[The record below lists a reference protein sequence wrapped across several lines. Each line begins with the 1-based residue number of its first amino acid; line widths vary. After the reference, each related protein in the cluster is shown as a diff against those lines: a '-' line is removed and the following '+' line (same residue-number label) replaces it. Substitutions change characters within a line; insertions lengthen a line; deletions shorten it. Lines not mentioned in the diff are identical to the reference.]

1 LIDMTFTRSQRTIR
15 RPVAVLGFGYHT
27 GQDVRVEFRPAAA
40 GSGITFVREDL
51 GPDARIPARVEN
63 RIEVPRRTCLQA
75 GVARVEMVE
84 HVLAALAGMEVDNC
98 EIRVDAAEMP
108 GCDGSAMAFVA
119 AIESVGRTTQEA
131 RAKRLEIAEHVVVES
146 GDCRIEAFPVDDECY
161 SIEYTLDYAND
172 PVIGYQVADVTVTPK
187 SFVLEVAPCRTFL
200 LQREAD
206 ELAGTGLGRRVRSQ
220 DLLIFDEHGPVHNRL
235 RFDNE
240 CARHKALD
248 VIGDLALT
256 GCELVGRI
264 VAYKSG
270 HRLNAMLAQ
279 ELLRRFAGRQ
289 LRISA

>member
-1 LIDMTFTRSQRTIR
+1 MNFNRSQRTIR

-27 GQDVRVEFRPAAA
+27 GQDVRVEFRPAPV

-51 GPDARIPARVEN
+51 GKDVRIPARVEN
-63 RIEVPRRTCLQA
+63 RIEIPRRTCLQV
-75 GVARVEMVE
+75 GNARVEMVE

-119 AIESVGRTTQEA
+119 ALESVGRTTQEA
-131 RAKRLEIAEHVVVES
+131 RAKRLEVTEHVVFES
-146 GDCRIEAFPVDDECY
+146 GDCRIEAFPVEDESY
-161 SIEYTLDYAND
+161 SIEYTLNYADD
-172 PVIGYQVADVTVTPK
+172 PVVGYQVADIAITPK
-187 SFVLEVAPCRTFL
+187 LFISEIAPCRTFL
-200 LQREAD
+200 LKREAD
-206 ELAGTGLGRRVRSQ
+206 QLALEGLGSRVRSQ
-220 DLLIFDEHGPVHNRL
+220 DLLIFDEHGPVNNQL
-235 RFDNE
+235 RFENE

-256 GCELVGRI
+256 GCNLVGRI

-279 ELLRRFAGRQ
+279 ELVRRFAGVP